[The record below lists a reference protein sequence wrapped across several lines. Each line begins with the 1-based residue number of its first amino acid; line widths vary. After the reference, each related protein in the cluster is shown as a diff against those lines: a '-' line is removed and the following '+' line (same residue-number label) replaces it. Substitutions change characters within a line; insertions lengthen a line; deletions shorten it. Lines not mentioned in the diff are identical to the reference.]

1 MRHQP
6 GLFKKL
12 LMMGVTA
19 LALASEALSEAPQL
33 FQLRLLHMND
43 LHSRFQ
49 QVTSRY
55 DHYHQPEGYFA
66 LPYSNFIKGGE
77 EGPVRLLVFET

>member
-1 MRHQP
+1 MKYQT

-12 LMMGVTA
+12 LMMGITV
-19 LALASEALSEAPQL
+19 LALASEAVSEAPQL

-49 QVTSRY
+49 QVTSRTV
-55 DHYHQPEGYFA
+55 
-66 LPYSNFIKGGE
+66 GG
-77 EGPVRLLVFET
+77 GR

>member
-12 LMMGVTA
+12 LMMGITA

-55 DHYHQPEGYFA
+55 DHYHQPEGLYFA
-66 LPYSNFIKGGE
+66 LLY
-77 EGPVRLLVFET
+77 VFKFH